1 MGDHNLEKHSAIMLF
16 STLAASF
23 FNYLYQV
30 SMGRLLSPGDYGIL
44 YSLLSLLYI
53 ISVGGGAIQTSI
65 ARYTSKLK
73 VHGKQGEIRYLW
85 EFSTSRTI
93 LLGIASFLLLI
104 LFSSPISQ
112 FLNIDNGLYLISLA
126 FFFIFGFTVSVNWGM
141 LIGLQKFLAFG
152 STNALWSFLKLTLG
166 ILLILLGWG
175 VYGGLLSLSIANI
188 IVLVITF
195 LFIRSL
201 LTSKPKKF
209 ELGGIYSYS
218 SLALL
223 AVFSFTTMTY
233 VDVILAKHY
242 LTPELAGQFSAL
254 SVLGKIIFFVPG
266 GIALA
271 MFPKTSEDF
280 ERNGR
285 HRSILLKALLY
296 TALIAGSVTLLYLF
310 FPSLIEWVMFGG
322 KYPMIVP
329 YMFEY
334 GAAMLLFSVVALL
347 VNYFL
352 SIHKTKVAYLISF
365 ALIVELM
372 LLSTFHS
379 GIADITHSMLASGIV
394 AVILML
400 FYLK

>member
-1 MGDHNLEKHSAIMLF
+1 MGDHELERDSTIMVL
-16 STLAASF
+16 STLLTNF

-30 SMGRLLSPGDYGIL
+30 SMGRLLSPQDYGIL

-85 EFSTSRTI
+85 EFFTSKTI
-93 LLGIASFLLLI
+93 LLGVASFLLLV
-104 LFSSPISQ
+104 LFSKPISQ
-112 FLNIDNGLYLISLA
+112 FLNINNEFYLISLA
-126 FFFIFGFTVSVNWGM
+126 FFFIFGFTVSVNWGV
-141 LIGLQKFLAFG
+141 LIGLQRFLAFG
-152 STNALWSFLKLTLG
+152 SANALWAFLKLILG

-188 IVLVITF
+188 IVLVISF

-201 LTSKPKKF
+201 LKSKPKKF

-223 AVFSFTTMTY
+223 AAFSFTTMTY

-280 ERNGR
+280 ERKGR

-322 KYPMIVP
+322 KYLTIVP

-334 GAAMLLFSVVALL
+334 GAAMFFFSIASLLVTYALSVHKTRIAYVAFVALL
-347 VNYFL
+347 VEVLLL
-352 SIHKTKVAYLISF
+352 SI
-365 ALIVELM
+365 
-372 LLSTFHS
+372 FHS
-379 GIADITHSMLASGIV
+379 GIAEISRSMLISGV
-394 AVILML
+394 VTVILML
-400 FYLK
+400 PSLK